1 MTTKIFMQ
9 SRHIEYFSA
18 YLFHS
23 CIFGVVLSSVRKVL
37 EPNDSLN
44 RKLHE
49 RRKSVRKDGKDA
61 ERTKKEEKRREMQ
74 SEGID

>member
-1 MTTKIFMQ
+1 
-9 SRHIEYFSA
+9 
-18 YLFHS
+18 
-23 CIFGVVLSSVRKVL
+23 
-37 EPNDSLN
+37 LN

>member
-1 MTTKIFMQ
+1 MNI
-9 SRHIEYFSA
+9 SA
-18 YLFHS
+18 LISS

-49 RRKSVRKDGKDA
+49 RRKSVRKDGKNA

-74 SEGID
+74 SEGRLGGDDGVIITKI